1 MGRGNPGEPMD
12 RWATAERSELGAMAE
27 PVGQRA
33 EAGSGPL
40 RLETESWETL
50 TTEGL
55 PDDSS
60 GGGRSGW
67 EGRKL

>member
-1 MGRGNPGEPMD
+1 MEPEGRGSPAEPMD
-12 RWATAERSELGAMAE
+12 RWAKAERSEQLGAMAE
-27 PVGQRA
+27 PAGQRA
-33 EAGSGPL
+33 KAGSGPL

-60 GGGRSGW
+60 G
-67 EGRKL
+67 